1 MKLLT
6 FLRPVISIVLLLSI
20 ALASSQQTITI
31 LGANNTLLGKA
42 DIIKKNQY
50 YISLNDIGEIVGN
63 GSFVNNKT
71 EKIVIYVQGLKIKLS
86 NNISFIVI
94 DDKTYQ
100 MKSKLFKN
108 NDQYYAPIDDFFN
121 ILLLHGADKYSVDY
135 SKMSISL
142 NSISKKLPEPAS
154 MNVDLKKE
162 KIKQKLDTIIIDPGH
177 GGKDPG
183 AIGYRG
189 TKEKDITLD
198 VAKRLAKK
206 IERNMKI
213 KTILTRD
220 EDTFIG
226 LRERSKLANAQN
238 GKLFISIHA
247 NSAED
252 QRAHGFETY
261 LIGLNK
267 NEAAVRTAARENAVL
282 ALEGSDV
289 EKLTDE
295 ALIKASLFQTSFAN
309 GSERFAALVQE
320 EMNKRL
326 QSRDRGVKQAG
337 FYVLAYTSMPNVLIE
352 LGYISNPS
360 EEKKL
365 RSSQYKDALA
375 TSIYR
380 AIEKYQNTLDT
391 N

>member
-20 ALASSQQTITI
+20 ALANNQQTITI
-31 LGANNTLLGKA
+31 LGSNNTLLGKA

-86 NNISFIVI
+86 NNISFIVVE
-94 DDKTYQ
+94 DKTYQ

-121 ILLLHGADKYSVDY
+121 ILFLHGADQYSVDY

-142 NSISKKLPEPAS
+142 NSISKKLPEPTS

>member
-6 FLRPVISIVLLLSI
+6 FLRPVISVVLLLSI
-20 ALASSQQTITI
+20 ALANNQQTITI
-31 LGANNTLLGKA
+31 LGANNTPLGKA
-42 DIIKKNQY
+42 DIIKKSQY

-86 NNISFIVI
+86 NNIAFIVI

-121 ILLLHGADKYSVDY
+121 ILLLHGAEEYSVDY

-142 NSISKKLPEPAS
+142 NSISKKTPESAD

-162 KIKQKLDTIIIDPGH
+162 KNKWKLDTIIIDPGH

-267 NEAAVRTAARENAVL
+267 NAAAVKTAARENAVL

>member
-20 ALASSQQTITI
+20 ALANNQQTITI

-86 NNISFIVI
+86 NNISFIVVE
-94 DDKTYQ
+94 DKTYQ

-121 ILLLHGADKYSVDY
+121 ILFLHGADQYSVDY

-142 NSISKKLPEPAS
+142 NSISKKSPETVD

-162 KIKQKLDTIIIDPGH
+162 KNKWKLDTIIIDPGH

-189 TKEKDITLD
+189 TKEKDVTLD

-213 KTILTRD
+213 NTVLTRD

-261 LIGLNK
+261 LIGVNK
-267 NEAAVRTAARENAVL
+267 NAAAVRTAARENAVL
-282 ALEGSDV
+282 ALEGSDIQT
-289 EKLTDE
+289 LTDE
-295 ALIKASLFQTSFAN
+295 ALIKATITQASFAS

-326 QSRDRGVKQAG
+326 QSKDRGVKQAG

-380 AIEKYQNTLDT
+380 AIVKYQNTLDT

>member
-1 MKLLT
+1 MKLLI
-6 FLRPVISIVLLLSI
+6 FLRPIISIFFVLSI
-20 ALASSQQTITI
+20 ILANNQQTITI
-31 LGANNTLLGKA
+31 LGANNTPLGKA
-42 DIIKKNQY
+42 DIIKKSQY

-121 ILLLHGADKYSVDY
+121 ILLLHGAEEYSVDY

-142 NSISKKLPEPAS
+142 NSISKKTPESAD

-162 KIKQKLDTIIIDPGH
+162 KNKWKLDTIIIDPGH

-267 NEAAVRTAARENAVL
+267 NAAAVKTAARENAVL

>member
-1 MKLLT
+1 MKLLI
-6 FLRPVISIVLLLSI
+6 FLRPIISIFFVLSI
-20 ALASSQQTITI
+20 ILANNQQTITI
-31 LGANNTLLGKA
+31 LGANNTPLGKA
-42 DIIKKNQY
+42 DIIKKSQY

-121 ILLLHGADKYSVDY
+121 ILLLHGAEEYSVDY

-142 NSISKKLPEPAS
+142 NSISKKTPESAD

-162 KIKQKLDTIIIDPGH
+162 KNKWKFDTIIIDPGH

-189 TKEKDITLD
+189 TKEKDVTLD

-213 KTILTRD
+213 NTILTRD

-226 LRERSKLANAQN
+226 LRERSKLANTQN

-252 QRAHGFETY
+252 QRAQGFETY
-261 LIGLNK
+261 MIGANK
-267 NEAAVRTAARENAVL
+267 NAAAVKTAARENAVL
-282 ALEGSDV
+282 ALEGGNV
-289 EKLTDE
+289 QTLTDE
-295 ALIKASLFQTSFAN
+295 DLIKATIAQASFAN